1 MMDKYLGIKL
11 VKAKPMS
18 RGDYCALRGWSVPA
32 DENPEDAG
40 YLTEDIGAA
49 EANVTGFAGFISW
62 SPAAVFNRSFAP
74 GQGMDFGTA
83 LLALK
88 RGYKVARKGWNGK
101 GMWLILVP
109 GQKAVQLKEGTP
121 YHAALGPVET
131 EILPHIDMWT
141 TNAEGRR
148 AMLPGWLASQSDML
162 AEDWETVE

>member
-1 MMDKYLGIKL
+1 MDKYLGIKL

-40 YLTEDIGAA
+40 YLTEDIGAG
-49 EANVTGFAGFISW
+49 ETNVAGYTGYISW
-62 SPAAVFNRSFAP
+62 SPAAVFNQSFVP
-74 GQGMDFGTA
+74 EQGMDFGTA

-88 RGYKVARKGWNGK
+88 QGYKVARKGWNGK

-141 TNAEGRR
+141 VNAEGRR

-162 AEDWETVE
+162 AEDWEIVE

>member
-1 MMDKYLGIKL
+1 MDKYLGIKL
-11 VKAKPMS
+11 VKAKPLS

-40 YLTEDIGAA
+40 YLTEDIGAG
-49 EANVTGFAGFISW
+49 ETNVAGYTGYISW
-62 SPAAVFNRSFAP
+62 SPAAVFNQSFVP

-88 RGYKVARKGWNGK
+88 RGYKVARMGWNGK
-101 GMWLILVP
+101 GMWLLLVH

-121 YHAALGPVET
+121 YHDALGSVET

-141 TNAEGRR
+141 VNAEGRR

-162 AEDWETVE
+162 AEDWEIVE

>member
-1 MMDKYLGIKL
+1 MDKYLGIKL
-11 VKAKPMS
+11 VKAKPLS

-40 YLTEDIGAA
+40 YLTEDIGAG
-49 EANVTGFAGFISW
+49 ETNVAGYTGYISW
-62 SPAAVFNRSFAP
+62 SPAAVFNQSFVP

-88 RGYKVARKGWNGK
+88 QGYKVARKGWNGK

>member
-1 MMDKYLGIKL
+1 MDKYLGIKL

-40 YLTEDIGAA
+40 YLTEDIGAG
-49 EANVTGFAGFISW
+49 ETNVAGYTGYISW
-62 SPAAVFNRSFAP
+62 SPAAVFNQSFVP

>member
-1 MMDKYLGIKL
+1 MDKYLGIKL

-40 YLTEDIGAA
+40 YLTEDIGVG
-49 EANVTGFAGFISW
+49 EINVAGYTGYISW
-62 SPAAVFNRSFAP
+62 SPAAVFNQSFVP

-88 RGYKVARKGWNGK
+88 QGYKVARKGWNGK

>member
-1 MMDKYLGIKL
+1 MDKYLGIKL

-40 YLTEDIGAA
+40 YLTEDIGAG
-49 EANVTGFAGFISW
+49 ETNVAGYTGYISW
-62 SPAAVFNRSFAP
+62 SPAAVFNQYFVP

-148 AMLPGWLASQSDML
+148 AMLPGWLASQSDL
-162 AEDWETVE
+162 LVEDWEIVE

>member
-1 MMDKYLGIKL
+1 MDKYLGIKL
-11 VKAKPMS
+11 MHAKPMS
-18 RGDYCALRGWSVPA
+18 RGDYCALRGWRVPV
-32 DENPEDAG
+32 DENPDDAG
-40 YLTEDIGAA
+40 YLTEDLGAV
-49 EANVTGFAGFISW
+49 ESNVEGFKGYVSW
-62 SPAAVFNRSFAP
+62 SPAAVFAKSFA
-74 GQGMDFGTA
+74 QSHGMDFGTA
-83 LLALK
+83 LLAIK

-141 TNAEGRR
+141 VNAEGRR

-162 AEDWETVE
+162 AEDWEIVE